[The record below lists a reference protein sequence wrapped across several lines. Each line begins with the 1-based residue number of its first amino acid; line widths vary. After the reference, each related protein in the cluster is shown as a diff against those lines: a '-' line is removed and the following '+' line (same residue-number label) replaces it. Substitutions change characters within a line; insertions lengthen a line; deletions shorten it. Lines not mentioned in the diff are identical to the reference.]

1 MRSTT
6 FLPHL
11 YFPSY
16 WLQAERAFQA
26 AHWDDHSYSIIL
38 TTPHSRASLS
48 LFKLLCTPTAN
59 SPLRSELSTQHS
71 LPCIRSS
78 ISQTDLNYYPRPS
91 LMTYSVSPRLLA
103 SVRRAPRCLLTPLR
117 GYGALRIRP
126 VSPSI
131 VLSTSTEGTDP
142 TSLMSPNQITPT
154 ETSAPPSTESG
165 STSRP
170 QSGWV
175 ILPESRKRCLFARI
189 PRSDEEFRNYIDI
202 MDAFGQE
209 IPKRYWHILFR

>member
-16 WLQAERAFQA
+16 WLKAERAFQA
-26 AHWDDHSYSIIL
+26 ACWDDHSYSIIL

-78 ISQTDLNYYPRPS
+78 ISQIDLNYYPRPS
-91 LMTYSVSPRLLA
+91 LMTYPVSPPLFA
-103 SVRRAPRCLLTPLR
+103 SVWRAPRLLTPLR
-117 GYGALRIRP
+117 GYGAFRVRP
-126 VSPSI
+126 VPPSI
-131 VLSTSTEGTDP
+131 VLSTSTEGTDSI
-142 TSLMSPNQITPT
+142 SLMPPNKIAPT
-154 ETSAPPSTESG
+154 ETSAPHSTESG

-175 ILPESRKRCLFARI
+175 ILPECRKRCLFARI